1 MDSLDYPAQQYDLTY
16 GRLRGSADRVGILA
30 NPTPGTANA
39 TRFWEETVEAADLG
53 TVEFSV
59 QAGFYSDTVTLE
71 LTCGDPD
78 AAIVY
83 TTDGSL
89 PTTSSELYTG
99 PITIASREGDAN
111 RYVSLAASYQ
121 GEWVSAYA
129 YDYAPDPVDKAT
141 TITARVYKK
150 RRAGAGRYRPH
161 LLGGGWNRTRCRWS
175 ASPPRSTICSVR
187 RVSICPG
194 PPTIPC
200 ASTAAWTSPAISFQ
214 TRRSTPAS
222 RSWTP
227 AAACC
232 WTPTLPC
239 GSPAAGAASPP
250 R

>member
-1 MDSLDYPAQQYDLTY
+1 ME
-16 GRLRGSADRVGILA
+16 
-30 NPTPGTANA
+30 A
-39 TRFWEETVEAADLG
+39 TDLG

-111 RYVSLAASYQ
+111 RYVSLAGVLSGGVGLGLRLRLCPRPGGQ
-121 GEWVSAYA
+121 GHHHHRAGVQ
-129 YDYAPDPVDKAT
+129 
-141 TITARVYKK
+141 K

-161 LLGGGWNRTRCRWS
+161 LLGGGGTVHAAGGQRH
-175 ASPPRSTICSVR
+175 PPRPTICSVR
-187 RVSICPG
+187 RASICPG

-232 WTPTLPC
+232 WTPTPPC
-239 GSPAAGAASPP
+239 GSPADGAASPP